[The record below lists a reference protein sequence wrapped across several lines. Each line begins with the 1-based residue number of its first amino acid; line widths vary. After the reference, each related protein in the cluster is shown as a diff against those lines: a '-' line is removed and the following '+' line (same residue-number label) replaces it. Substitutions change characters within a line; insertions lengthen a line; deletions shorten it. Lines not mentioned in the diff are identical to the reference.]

1 MDDHRFFRFSVGLIV
16 IFVLG
21 IVLKAAREVIY
32 PFILAIFISY
42 IVDPI
47 IAFILRL
54 KIPKTAAI
62 VLILLGAFAVLSL
75 IGIVV
80 YSSGKTL
87 AAELPRFEQ
96 RITDL
101 TGWLEKGVGGMP
113 LKHRVASYIDKVNL
127 QGVASFVL
135 RGLGPVL
142 GLFGKLFLLFLFLAF
157 IVSGRGR
164 VTAKVRKS
172 LSPQR
177 AAQVLDA
184 VEKINFQVRKYLVIK
199 TVMSLING
207 VSVWVVL
214 AIFGVDFALLFGFLA
229 FLLNYIPNIGSLV
242 ATVLRV
248 GFALFQF
255 GTIWT
260 PLWILVI
267 TVGMDQVMGNL
278 VEPRLMGK
286 GLGLS
291 PLVLIFSLVFW
302 GWLWGIPGMVMA
314 VPLVAVIKIVCQNI
328 PSLRPAAVLIGS

>member
-1 MDDHRFFRFSVGLIV
+1 MDDNKYFRFSVGLIV

-21 IVLKAAREVIY
+21 IVLKEVREVIY

-42 IVDPI
+42 VVDPI
-47 IAFILRL
+47 IAFLLRL
-54 KIPKTAAI
+54 KIPKAAAAAI
-62 VLILLGAFAVLSL
+62 ILLGAFVVLSL

-96 RITDL
+96 RLTDL
-101 TGWLEKGVGGMP
+101 TGWLEKGVGGLP
-113 LKHRVASYIDKVNL
+113 LKDQVASYVGKVNL
-127 QGVASFVL
+127 QRAASYVL
-135 RGLGPVL
+135 RALGPVL
-142 GLFGKLFLLFLFLAF
+142 GLFGKLLILFLFLAV
-157 IVSGRGR
+157 IVFGRGR
-164 VTAKVRKS
+164 VTAKVRKF

-177 AAQVLDA
+177 AAQVIGALD
-184 VEKINFQVRKYLVIK
+184 KINSQVRNYLVIK

-207 VSVWVVL
+207 LIVWIVL
-214 AIFGVDFALLFGFLA
+214 ALFGVDFALLFGFLA

-267 TVGMDQVMGNL
+267 TVGTDQVLGNL
-278 VEPRLMGK
+278 VEPRMMGK

-302 GWLWGIPGMVMA
+302 GWLWGIPGMIMA
-314 VPLVAVIKIVCQNI
+314 VPLVAVIKIVCRNV
-328 PSLRPAAVLIGS
+328 PSLRPVAVLIGS